1 MKKRILSMLLAI
13 VMVVGLVPG
22 FSITASAATTG
33 TTGEVNWSFDETTG
47 TLTVSGTGAM
57 ADYTSGSQPWYAYK
71 DSITTVIVEKGV
83 TTISTNAFSQF
94 PVLKT
99 VKIAGSVT
107 AIGNNAFYSCSNLT
121 TVEYYGSSA
130 PQASSN
136 VFFGVYAVVKVL
148 TTYEGNVF
156 CGKMARAT
164 LDAANEPVSSAPDET
179 PPAAPTPDNT
189 SGAIYVFE
197 CSNTGLDHQAIGI
210 TFDSLYSK
218 AGEPFKNADG
228 EWIVEVTNNVKA
240 MWEDHT
246 SGLYEYIYPDYAHTP
261 RVELP
266 EELTVTLTW
275 DPEVEMWKYG
285 KAYVYY
291 DISCEAHTATYT
303 VTVTDDG
310 NGTASANPASG
321 AEGTE
326 VSLTAT
332 PNEGYQ
338 FKEWQVL
345 SGDVIVTDD
354 TFTIGTA
361 NVEIK
366 AVFEEAAPA
375 VDYSLWIG
383 GTRVT
388 SLNASDV
395 FGDGKVSY
403 DPASNTLT
411 LNNYSYEGEYIWS
424 DGLTQGAAIRYED
437 TDTLKLVLNGESS
450 VTYSGRERDACYG
463 LYSKKSIVISGD
475 GALTATATPDYGS
488 GVYVVNGGITVESGS
503 LTGTATG
510 DIAIF
515 GVYAFRGDITVK
527 GGTLTGTASDKTRG
541 IGVCASN
548 SNITVESGSLTG
560 TGYFYGIDADAI
572 TVNGGTVEATGGSQA
587 FCVEPTIA
595 KTLAAYD
602 AEDQVIENPV
612 WTGIGALTYAKIAE
626 KPSFSVS
633 LSIGTAYTNT
643 ATDFYRGDNGTMY
656 CTFTFPD
663 GVPAGRMHLYVNGE
677 KKNASFNVT
686 ADSSST
692 TLKKTRSTAT
702 NLKNGE
708 NVVKFEFV
716 PTGSTE
722 SYFTNE
728 ITVTVYKIDAA
739 RVAKHLNGDVDTT
752 VDYDGT
758 PKTVPITSLYEEGA
772 NTLYLAPE
780 QYTITYWQG
789 DQQIE
794 EPTLPGVYDVKITVP
809 ENDYYAQITNHK
821 LCTLTINAPATH
833 SVYVSAVDAADGWEL
848 AGAHLQILNTAG
860 DVIVIDG
867 NKVEWDSTMEAK
879 KIEGLKTDTAYTLRA
894 TVTPAGYAIA
904 SDTTF
909 RIDAEGN
916 VTSNGTVDAYGTIL
930 VKFDPTVVQASA
942 VDIADGEAI
951 AGATMQILD
960 KDGNV
965 ELVVEEWVST
975 TEAHTVT
982 GLSTGEEYILRATVA
997 PDGYTLP
1004 TDTTFAIDQNGNIK
1018 YTGTVT
1024 EDGVL
1029 LVEFERT
1036 MVKVSAVETGAGEA
1050 IEGAHMQILDTEGKL
1065 VDEWVSAV
1073 DDEETTAVDESIH
1086 LVYSLKTD
1094 EVYTLHTEAAPAG
1107 YTIASDITFTIGE
1120 DGQLRTTGDVT
1131 EEGVILSVF
1140 DITVVQFLAVDDASG
1155 EAIAG
1160 ATMQILDEYSNLV
1173 EEWVST
1179 TDVEETVDVD
1189 ESIRT
1194 VTGLNTGVEYTLRA
1208 VATPDGYTVPTDTTF
1223 SIDEQGNVTYSGKK
1237 TQDGTLLVEFAKIEY
1252 TITYVLDGGTINGE
1266 YATSYAFG
1274 DSVSLPQ
1281 NVTRE
1286 GYYFDGWYDAA
1297 EGGTGPIMGFGRPE
1311 TGDKTFYAR
1320 WTPKR
1325 YMATWTDGEG
1335 GSYEKEFD
1343 YGAVI
1348 TIPTSEFFVETFRK
1362 TGYTLTQWQGY
1373 TEGMTMPEG
1382 GVTFTAIYTAND
1394 YTVSFDANG
1403 GAAIDPITVTYGEK
1417 YGNLPSSAI
1426 TGLSGGSKSWYLVDE
1441 NGNVTDTNI
1450 KNLTKVETARDH
1462 TLFIKRTVL
1471 APTVKITL
1479 EVPGAISNDYQ
1490 YYVPSGSTRV
1500 LTATVSNE
1508 NKNVLDYTYQWY
1520 KDGEAVDGATEV
1532 VLTLAGNVSDS
1543 GTYKVVVTATLKA
1556 DSNIVVTA
1564 NSASAE
1570 KEQIVK
1576 ILHAANTLSY
1586 DANGGENAPGSHY
1599 TGGET
1604 ITVAAEKPSREHYT
1618 FAGWNTK
1625 ADGTGSSYS
1634 AGSTYAFAEDN
1645 SNGGCEV
1652 TLYAKWTANTYA
1664 VTLET
1669 NRGTI
1674 REGNV
1679 TEYTYGVGAELPTA
1693 VTRPGYRFV
1702 GWYDNEACEGDPVT
1716 EITVTD
1722 HGDKTFY
1729 AKWKKTG
1736 SGSNE
1741 PTYRPE
1747 IDDDGN
1753 GDVSVYPTKPEKG
1766 DAVTIKPDPDPGY
1779 EVDDVIV
1786 TDENGRP
1793 IRVTDNGDGTYSFR
1807 QPDGKV
1813 EITVTFKEVGA
1824 DCERDYTCPM
1834 NGYTD
1839 LDRYAWYH
1847 DGVHFCLENDLM
1859 NGISSNRFDSNG
1871 TTTRAM
1877 IVTILWR
1884 LEGEPV
1890 VNYAMDFSDVAANM
1904 WYTEAIRWAASEG
1917 IVEGYG
1923 DTFGPN
1929 DSITR
1934 EQMAA
1939 IMWRYAKYKGHDV
1952 SVGENTNILS
1962 YDDAFDV
1969 AEWAI
1974 PAMQWACGADLINGV
1989 ESGRAVYLKPAD
2001 NTTRAQAAAILHR
2014 FCK

>member
-1 MKKRILSMLLAI
+1 MLLAI

-22 FSITASAATTG
+22 FTPAASAATTG

-179 PPAAPTPDNT
+179 PPAAPTPHNA
-189 SGAIYVFE
+189 SGTIYVFE
-197 CSNTGLDHQAIGI
+197 CSNTGLSHQSIGI
-210 TFDSLYSK
+210 AFDSNYSK

-240 MWEDHT
+240 MWEDHM
-246 SGLYEYIYPDYAHTP
+246 SGIYENIYPDNAHTP

-275 DPEVEMWKYG
+275 DPEVGMWKYD
-285 KAYVYY
+285 KDYVYY
-291 DISCEAHTATYT
+291 DISCEPLTATYT

-321 AEGTE
+321 AECTE

-403 DPASNTLT
+403 DPESNTLT

-424 DGLTQGAAIRYED
+424 DGPTQGAAIRYEG

-450 VTYSGRERDACYG
+450 VTYSGRKRDACYG
-463 LYSKKSIVISGD
+463 LYSKKSLVISGD

-510 DIAIF
+510 DIAVF
-515 GVYAFRGDITVK
+515 GVYTFRGDITVK

-587 FCVEPTIA
+587 FYVEPTIA
-595 KTLAAYD
+595 KTLAVYD

-643 ATDFYRGDNGTMY
+643 TTDFYRGDNGTMY

-716 PTGSTE
+716 PSGSTE

-728 ITVTVYKIDAA
+728 ITVTLYKIDAA
-739 RVAKHLNGDVDTT
+739 RVAKHLSGDTDTT

-758 PKTVPITSLYEEGA
+758 PKTVAITSLYVEGG

-780 QYTITYWQG
+780 QYTVTYWQG

-809 ENDYYAQITNHK
+809 ENDYYAQVTNHK

-867 NKVEWDSTMEAK
+867 NEVEWDSTMEAK

-894 TVTPAGYAIA
+894 TVAPDGYTIA

-930 VKFDPTVVQASA
+930 VKFDPTVVQ
-942 VDIADGEAI
+942 
-951 AGATMQILD
+951 
-960 KDGNV
+960 
-965 ELVVEEWVST
+965 
-975 TEAHTVT
+975 
-982 GLSTGEEYILRATVA
+982 
-997 PDGYTLP
+997 
-1004 TDTTFAIDQNGNIK
+1004 
-1018 YTGTVT
+1018 
-1024 EDGVL
+1024 
-1029 LVEFERT
+1029 
-1036 MVKVSAVETGAGEA
+1036 
-1050 IEGAHMQILDTEGKL
+1050 
-1065 VDEWVSAV
+1065 
-1073 DDEETTAVDESIH
+1073 
-1086 LVYSLKTD
+1086 
-1094 EVYTLHTEAAPAG
+1094 
-1107 YTIASDITFTIGE
+1107 
-1120 DGQLRTTGDVT
+1120 
-1131 EEGVILSVF
+1131 
-1140 DITVVQFLAVDDASG
+1140 FLAVDDASG

-1160 ATMQILDEYSNLV
+1160 ATMQILDEEGYV
-1173 EEWVST
+1173 VDEWVST
-1179 TDVEETVDVD
+1179 EDSHEITGLKTGVAYTLCAAAAPEGHTASGDTQFAIHADGTVIYTDDMTNDDVLLFKFVEATYDVTITQPTGGEAETDKENPAAGEEVTITVTPDEGKEVDMVTVTDQDGNSVDVTD
-1189 ESIRT
+1189 NGDGT
-1194 VTGLNTGVEYTLRA
+1194 YT
-1208 VATPDGYTVPTDTTF
+1208 Y
-1223 SIDEQGNVTYSGKK
+1223 EQPAGNVTI
-1237 TQDGTLLVEFAKIEY
+1237 TVELKNKRFTVIWS
-1252 TITYVLDGGTINGE
+1252 NG
-1266 YATSYAFG
+1266 
-1274 DSVSLPQ
+1274 
-1281 NVTRE
+1281 N
-1286 GYYFDGWYDAA
+1286 
-1297 EGGTGPIMGFGRPE
+1297 
-1311 TGDKTFYAR
+1311 
-1320 WTPKR
+1320 
-1325 YMATWTDGEG
+1325 G
-1335 GSYEKEFD
+1335 GSYEQNVK
-1343 YGAVI
+1343 YGDAV
-1348 TIPTSEFFVETFRK
+1348 TVPNNEFFHDTMRR
-1362 TGYTLTQWQGY
+1362 TGYTLTGWDQ
-1373 TEGMTMPEG
+1373 EIPKTMPAHDL
-1382 GVTFTAIYTAND
+1382 TFTAQYTANT

-1462 TLFIKRTVL
+1462 TLFIKRAVL
-1471 APTVKITL
+1471 APTVKIAL

-1490 YYVPSGSTRV
+1490 YYVPGNSTRV

-1508 NKNVLDYTYQWY
+1508 NKDVLDYTYQWY
-1520 KDGEAVDGATEV
+1520 KDGEAIDGATEA
-1532 VLTLAGNVSDS
+1532 VLTLDGNVSDT

-1556 DSNIVVTA
+1556 DSDIVVTA

-1570 KEQIVK
+1570 KEQAVK

-1604 ITVAAEKPSREHYT
+1604 ITVESDEPSREHYT

-1625 ADGTGSSYS
+1625 ADGSGSSYS
-1634 AGSTYAFAEDN
+1634 AGSTYTFAEDN
-1645 SNGGCEV
+1645 GNGGCEV
-1652 TLYAKWTANTYA
+1652 TLYAQWTANTYA

-1679 TEYTYGVGAELPTA
+1679 TEYAYGVGAKLPTA
-1693 VTRPGYRFV
+1693 VTRPGCRFV
-1702 GWYDNEACEGDPVT
+1702 GWYDNEAFKGDPVT
-1716 EITVTD
+1716 EITTTD

-1729 AKWKKTG
+1729 AKWKKTS
-1736 SGSNE
+1736 SGASE
-1741 PTYRPE
+1741 PIYIPE
-1747 IDDDGN
+1747 NDGHRDCPLYSYVDLNWN
-1753 GDVSVYPTKPEKG
+1753 G
-1766 DAVTIKPDPDPGY
+1766 
-1779 EVDDVIV
+1779 
-1786 TDENGRP
+1786 
-1793 IRVTDNGDGTYSFR
+1793 
-1807 QPDGKV
+1807 
-1813 EITVTFKEVGA
+1813 
-1824 DCERDYTCPM
+1824 
-1834 NGYTD
+1834 
-1839 LDRYAWYH
+1839 WYH
-1847 DGVHFCLENDLM
+1847 DGIHFCLEEGLM
-1859 NGISSNRFDSNG
+1859 NGISATRFAPDSI
-1871 TTTRAM
+1871 TTRAM

-1884 LEGEPV
+1884 LEGAPM
-1890 VNYAMDFSDVAANM
+1890 VNDRMDFSDVSDDM
-1904 WYTEAIRWAASEG
+1904 WYTEAIRWAASED
-1917 IVEGYG
+1917 IAEGYG
-1923 DTFGPN
+1923 DIFGPN
-1929 DSITR
+1929 DPITR

-1939 IMWRYAKYKGHDV
+1939 IMWRYAKYKGYDV
-1952 SVGENTNILS
+1952 SVGEDTNILS

-1969 AEWAI
+1969 SDWAI
-1974 PAMQWACGADLINGV
+1974 PAMQWACGAGLINGV
-1989 ESGRAVYLKPAD
+1989 EIGNAVYLKPAD
-2001 NTTRAQAAAILHR
+2001 NTTRAQAAAILQR
-2014 FCK
+2014 FCEKELGK

>member
-136 VFFGVYAVVKVL
+136 VFLGVYAVVKVL

-197 CSNTGLDHQAIGI
+197 CRNTGLDHQAIGI

-246 SGLYEYIYPDYAHTP
+246 SGLYEYNYPDYAHTP

-275 DPEVEMWKYG
+275 DPEVGRWKYG
-285 KAYVYY
+285 KGYVYY
-291 DISCEAHTATYT
+291 DISCEPLTATYT

-403 DPASNTLT
+403 DPESNTLT

-424 DGLTQGAAIRYED
+424 DGPTQGAAIRYED

-587 FCVEPTIA
+587 FLVEPTIA
-595 KTLAAYD
+595 KTLAVYD
-602 AEDQVIENPV
+602 AEDQIIENPV

-643 ATDFYRGDNGTMY
+643 TTDFYRGDNGTMY

-728 ITVTVYKIDAA
+728 ITVTLYKIDAA

-789 DQQIE
+789 DQQIA
-794 EPTLPGVYDVKITVP
+794 EPTQPGVYDVKITVP

-848 AGAHLQILNTAG
+848 AGAILQILDEQSNIMA
-860 DVIVIDG
+860 
-867 NKVEWDSTMEAK
+867 EWESAMVPHA
-879 KIEGLKTDTAYTLRA
+879 IEGLHTGVAYT
-894 TVTPAGYAIA
+894 I
-904 SDTTF
+904 
-909 RIDAEGN
+909 
-916 VTSNGTVDAYGTIL
+916 
-930 VKFDPTVVQASA
+930 
-942 VDIADGEAI
+942 
-951 AGATMQILD
+951 
-960 KDGNV
+960 
-965 ELVVEEWVST
+965 
-975 TEAHTVT
+975 
-982 GLSTGEEYILRATVA
+982 RATVA
-997 PDGYTLP
+997 PNGYIIPNDVMFSIDETGKV
-1004 TDTTFAIDQNGNIK
+1004 TTSGSIAS
-1018 YTGTVT
+1018 
-1024 EDGVL
+1024 DGVL
-1029 LVEFERT
+1029 LVEF
-1036 MVKVSAVETGAGEA
+1036 
-1050 IEGAHMQILDTEGKL
+1050 DPTEFRIK
-1065 VDEWVSAV
+1065 
-1073 DDEETTAVDESIH
+1073 SIDAANGD
-1086 LVYSLKTD
+1086 SL
-1094 EVYTLHTEAAPAG
+1094 
-1107 YTIASDITFTIGE
+1107 
-1120 DGQLRTTGDVT
+1120 
-1131 EEGVILSVF
+1131 
-1140 DITVVQFLAVDDASG
+1140 
-1155 EAIAG
+1155 AG
-1160 ATMQILDEYSNLV
+1160 ATMQILDEDSNLV

-1179 TDVEETVDVD
+1179 TDVEETEDVD

-1208 VATPDGYTVPTDTTF
+1208 VAAPDGYSIPTDTTF

-1237 TQDGTLLVEFAKIEY
+1237 AQDGTLLVEFAKIEY
-1252 TITYVLDGGTINGE
+1252 TITYVLNGGTINGEYATSYVFGDGVSLPQNVTREGYYFDGWYDESGTGPIMGFGRPETGDKTFYARWTPKTYTVTWRNEDYTVLEKDEKVPYGTMPTYDGAEPTKAENAQYTYTFSGWTPAVSVVTDNATYMATFTGTPKTYQINYVLDGGTINGE

-1286 GYYFDGWYDAA
+1286 GYYFDGWYD
-1297 EGGTGPIMGFGRPE
+1297 ESGTGPIMGFGRPE

-1325 YMATWTDGEG
+1325 YMATWTDGDG

-1348 TIPTSEFFVETFRK
+1348 TIPTSVFFEETFRK
-1362 TGYTLTQWQGY
+1362 TGYTLTGWQGY
-1373 TEGMTMPEG
+1373 TEGMTMPLD

-1426 TGLSGGSKSWYLVDE
+1426 TGLSGGNKNWYLVDKD
-1441 NGNVTDTNI
+1441 GNVTDTNI
-1450 KNLTKVETARDH
+1450 KNLSKVETARDH
-1462 TLFIKRTVL
+1462 TLFVKRSVL
-1471 APTVKITL
+1471 APAVTITL

-1490 YYVPSGSTRV
+1490 YYVPGNSTRV
-1500 LTATVSNE
+1500 LTATVSNRNDE
-1508 NKNVLDYTYQWY
+1508 VLDYTYQWY
-1520 KDGEAVDGATEV
+1520 KDGEAVDGATEA

-1543 GTYKVVVTATLKA
+1543 GTYKVVVTAILKA

-1576 ILHAANTLSY
+1576 ILHATNTLSY

-1604 ITVAAEKPSREHYT
+1604 ITVAAEEPSREHYT

-1625 ADGTGSSYS
+1625 ADGTGSSYR
-1634 AGSTYAFAEDN
+1634 AGSTYTFAEDN
-1645 SNGGCEV
+1645 GNGGCEV
-1652 TLYAKWTANTYA
+1652 TLYAQWKANSYTITFDTDGGTQIAPITADYGTEITAPADPVKTGHTFMGWDRTIPGTVPGGDMTITALWKVNTYA
-1664 VTLET
+1664 VTLIT

-1674 REGNV
+1674 EEGDV
-1679 TEYTYGVGAELPTA
+1679 TAYTYGVGAELPTK
-1693 VTRPGYRFV
+1693 VTRFGYSFR
-1702 GWYDNEACEGDPVT
+1702 GWYDNENLRGEPVT

-1722 HGDKTFY
+1722 LGDKTFY
-1729 AKWKKTG
+1729 AKWKAISAG
-1736 SGSNE
+1736 ANE

-1753 GDVSVYPTKPEKG
+1753 GDVSVYPTKPEAG
-1766 DAVTIKPDPDPGY
+1766 DTVTIRPDPDKGY

-1793 IRVTDNGDGTYSFR
+1793 IRVTDNGDGTYSFK

-1813 EITVTFKEVGA
+1813 EITVTFKEIGA
-1824 DCERDYTCPM
+1824 DCERDYTCLM
-1834 NGYTD
+1834 YGYTD

-1859 NGISSNRFDSNG
+1859 NGVSDNLFAPGS

-1884 LEGEPV
+1884 LEGEPM

-1929 DSITR
+1929 DPITR

-1939 IMWRYAKYKGHDV
+1939 IMWRYAKYRGYDV

-1974 PAMQWACGADLINGV
+1974 PAMQWACGAGLINGV